1 MNMSK
6 VADIMIGNTSRRQV
20 AGGGAWFGKG
30 QVLASYEDAIPV
42 QAVYDKLL
50 NWAPL
55 EVPNANLIPLDDPS
69 HADGFLGDGTP
80 YRLMVRD
87 DHKAIVRS
95 DTFESMGVFTNTYD
109 SSAYNRMVGFI
120 QDVFQGALPVWNAGL
135 LGRGKKF
142 FITVGMD
149 QTMHDDKSGLDFWPY
164 LMFHSSLD
172 GSLANTFVPGTGVAQ
187 CDNMFRSMRKSAAG
201 AGRLVKFKRSRH
213 SLSDVRIRSIRD
225 ALGIMTLEAEQFSDD
240 LHNLVDTPLTRAD
253 FHKAL
258 GMIIPEPKDDASK
271 AAQTRWENQRD
282 GLVDLYLGS
291 PMVAPWKD
299 TAFGFVQMINTY
311 NNRYKSVRG
320 ALQVERTFERALSGS
335 LAEAD
340 GAAIRA
346 LEAVLDRPLLA
357 V

>member
-1 MNMSK
+1 MSK
-6 VADIMIGNTSRRQV
+6 IADIMIGNTSRRQV

-30 QVLASYEDAIPV
+30 QVKASYEDAIPV
-42 QAVYDKLL
+42 QHVYDNLL
-50 NWAPL
+50 NWEPI
-55 EVPNANLIPLDDPS
+55 EVPNANLIPLQDS
-69 HADGFLGDGTP
+69 VGADGFLDDGTP
-80 YRLMVRD
+80 YRLNIRD
-87 DHKAIVRS
+87 DYKAIVRS
-95 DTFESMGVFTNTYD
+95 DNYASLGVFKNAYD
-109 SSAYNRMVGFI
+109 SSAYNRMVAFI
-120 QDVFQGALPVWNAGL
+120 QDVFQGHLPVWNAGL
-135 LGRGKKF
+135 LGGGKKF

-187 CDNMFRSMRKSAAG
+187 CDNMFPAMRKAATA

-213 SLSDVRIRSIRD
+213 SLSDIRIKSLRD
-225 ALGIMTLEAEQFSDD
+225 ALGIMTIEAEQFSDD

-258 GMIIPEPKDDASK
+258 GVILPTPNDDAAK
-271 AAQTRWENQRD
+271 AAVTRYENQRD
-282 GLVDLYLGS
+282 ALVDLYLGS
-291 PMVAPWKD
+291 PMVEPWKD

-311 NNRYKSVRG
+311 NNRYKAVRG

-340 GAAIRA
+340 SEAVRA
-346 LEAVLDRPLLA
+346 LELVLDRPLLT